1 MPHLRETADKA
12 LKMLRT
18 LPRVQ
23 IGNLRPNPNSKQNV
37 SFLIRQVLHQSF
49 SNKIIKILIIFLKF
63 LG

>member
-1 MPHLRETADKA
+1 MANVRESADKA

-37 SFLIRQVLHQSF
+37 RTIY
-49 SNKIIKILIIFLKF
+49 K
-63 LG
+63 

>member
-37 SFLIRQVLHQSF
+37 SFSQVLHQSF
-49 SNKIIKILIIFLKF
+49 PNEIFKILNIS
-63 LG
+63 

>member
-1 MPHLRETADKA
+1 MAHVRETADKA

-37 SFLIRQVLHQSF
+37 SASF
-49 SNKIIKILIIFLKF
+49 FIL
-63 LG
+63 

>member
-37 SFLIRQVLHQSF
+37 SFLIHQVLHQSF